1 MDTSTATGTAMTRNK
16 HSIPL
21 LCAVSLSALSFNAI
35 SQQAISGSVV
45 NASGAGVP
53 QSVDQGNSSPDTASR
68 QAIVITPR
76 VKLTETWSDNVNV
89 GRSQNQKSSGVI
101 TELAPGIN
109 IDARTS
115 RLRAYVDY
123 SLLGQY
129 YTQPSGYSRTRNALN
144 AFGRLEAVEDW
155 MFVEFSGVISQQT
168 ISAFGTQTPTSSY
181 NNDNSTETATFRVS
195 PYIRGRLFSE
205 IDYLLRY
212 NRSTTQASTARV
224 SDVELSEWAGQIKG
238 GTAFQNLK
246 WSVDATQQTAD
257 YSLGRKTDAER
268 LYGTATYTLL
278 PQFRVSASAG
288 RESNNYASQEQESK
302 NTSGYGFDWT
312 PGERTRLSVFKEKRF
327 FGDGHRINFNHRFPL
342 SSVTFSDTKDV
353 TVLPNQFSTV
363 GMGTV
368 FDLFFQICSQ
378 QLANDPTLSANPT
391 LLDIEAARCANT
403 LAGLAG
409 ASPNMQLTSS
419 FLSSRA
425 TVQRRQQLAFAIQG
439 ARNVL
444 TVMFNRNESQTI
456 MASNAV
462 ADDYLLNN
470 INEIK
475 QTGYSINLGHKLTPE
490 SSLNI
495 LATRQNSVGSG
506 STSIKTTT
514 TMYQANLIS
523 KLGPKTTG
531 SVGLRRMEFDSS
543 ANPYTENALIG
554 SISVVF

>member
-53 QSVDQGNSSPDTASR
+53 QSVDQGASSPDSASR

-89 GRSQNQKSSGVI
+89 GRSQNQKSSGLI

-195 PYIRGRLFSE
+195 PYIRGRLFSD

-212 NRSTTQASTARV
+212 NRSTTQASAARV

-268 LYGTATYTLL
+268 LYGTATYTLV

-288 RESNNYASQEQESK
+288 RESNNYASQEQESR

-327 FGDGHRINFNHRFPL
+327 FGNGHRINFNHRLPL
-342 SSVTFSDTKDV
+342 SSVTYSDTKDV
-353 TVLPNQFSTV
+353 TVLPNQFSSV

-368 FDLFFQICSQ
+368 FDLFYQICSQ
-378 QLANDPTLSANPT
+378 LELAQDPTLSGNPT
-391 LLDIEAARCANT
+391 LLEIKATQCAIT
-403 LAGLAG
+403 RAGPMANI
-409 ASPNMQLTSS
+409 PVTSS

-425 TVQRRQQLAFAIQG
+425 TVQRRQQLAFAIEG

-470 INEIK
+470 VNEIK

-490 SSLNI
+490 SSLNL
-495 LATRQNSVGSG
+495 LATRQTSVGSG

-543 ANPYTENALIG
+543 ANPYTENAVIG
-554 SISVVF
+554 SISVTF